1 MAISKNPT
9 SIPASSN
16 YKIPSQVERR
26 AMLKAARASKKLR
39 YLDDPVIVVASEII
53 ACQDEW
59 LIKRGKPT
67 PATKARMK
75 KAADLARREKKK
87 EEVRHKKAQET
98 VRSND
103 IRRIAISNCQRAEVG
118 SFRALFSD
126 PITPDPLDIE
136 EIDDPNLPTSP
147 IPIIQS
153 AASKK
158 IKAQGLQQ
166 IQENRMR
173 KKSTSTATA
182 LANQLQRQ
190 ANSNITNPIQKS
202 VTPPP
207 MPMELI
213 RPGKRKVKVT
223 AHAVDS
229 TPPKQMRART

>member
-1 MAISKNPT
+1 
-9 SIPASSN
+9 
-16 YKIPSQVERR
+16 
-26 AMLKAARASKKLR
+26 
-39 YLDDPVIVVASEII
+39 
-53 ACQDEW
+53 
-59 LIKRGKPT
+59 
-67 PATKARMK
+67 MK

-103 IRRIAISNCQRAEVG
+103 IRRIAIGNRQRAEVG
-118 SFRALFSD
+118 SFRALLSD
-126 PITPDPLDIE
+126 PIRPDPLDIE

-182 LANQLQRQ
+182 LANRLQRQ
-190 ANSNITNPIQKS
+190 ANSDITNPIRKS

-223 AHAVDS
+223 VHAVDG
-229 TPPKQMRART
+229 R

>member
-1 MAISKNPT
+1 MAISNNPT

-16 YKIPSQVERR
+16 FKIPSQVDRR

-39 YLDDPVIVVASEII
+39 YLDDPVIVAASEII
-53 ACQDEW
+53 ACQEW

-67 PATKARMK
+67 PATKARIK

-87 EEVRHKKAQET
+87 EEVRYKKAQET
-98 VRSND
+98 VQSND
-103 IRRIAISNCQRAEVG
+103 IRRIAIGNCQRAEVG
-118 SFRALFSD
+118 SFCALLSD
-126 PITPDPLDIE
+126 SIRPDPLDIE

-147 IPIIQS
+147 IRIIQS

-166 IQENRMR
+166 IQESRMR

-182 LANQLQRQ
+182 LANRLQRQ
-190 ANSNITNPIQKS
+190 ANSDITNPIRKS

-207 MPMELI
+207 MPMEL

-229 TPPKQMRART
+229 TPPKRMRART